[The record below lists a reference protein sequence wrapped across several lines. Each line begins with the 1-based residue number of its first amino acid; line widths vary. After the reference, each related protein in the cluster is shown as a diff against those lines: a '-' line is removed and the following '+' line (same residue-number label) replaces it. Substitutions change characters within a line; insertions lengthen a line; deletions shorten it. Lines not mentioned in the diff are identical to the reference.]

1 MEEKNMSKYNSI
13 SIKDAMDNIASN
25 AYLLPAIQRKFVWD
39 CDQIETLFDSIM
51 RNYPINSLML
61 WKITDKKIKL
71 EYTFYQFLQNFVQ
84 KYHEENIKAAT
95 QLLNNDFFAVI
106 DGQQRLTSLYIGL
119 SGSYRAKRPN
129 KRWKDNE
136 DALPTRYLYLEL
148 TSALESTIDNEKMYN
163 FSFLTKEELAADQKK
178 NPEHFWFKVGDVLR
192 FSELSDVTT
201 FIVEN
206 GLISNK
212 FAMSTLSNL
221 FNKINTEELL
231 NYYVISEQDQ
241 DKVLDIFLRT
251 NSGGTPLT
259 FSDLLMS
266 IASANWT
273 MFDARE
279 EMKKIRDEIYGFGN
293 PNFDVSQDFI
303 LKSILV
309 LSDADVRFK
318 IENFGRQNVGIFE
331 SKWKDIRSSLVA
343 TFNLLE
349 QLGFND
355 SLLRAKNAAIPIAYY
370 IYKNNL
376 ADSIVKSTYDQKDR
390 NHIAKWLSM
399 SLLKGLFGGQSDGVL
414 KSLRDIIKNS
424 TSTTFPIGEIVDAFK
439 TNIDKNYAFNDDVIS
454 SLLEEEYG
462 STACGLT
469 LMLLYSD
476 IVLQHGKAIAED
488 HLHPRTVFE
497 TNEKLQALGL
507 TVKQKE
513 FFTDKKNYNSV
524 LNLQLLEESKNKSK
538 SDSPLSV
545 WVANNGIK
553 HKDLFLED
561 NTSLDIMDFD
571 KFIECRK
578 AKMSERLKEI
588 LNI

>member
-1 MEEKNMSKYNSI
+1 MEEKTMSKYNSI
-13 SIKDAMDNIASN
+13 CIKDAMNNIASN
-25 AYLLPAIQRKFVWD
+25 TYLLPAIQRKFVWD

-61 WKITDKKIKL
+61 WKITDKKIKQ
-71 EYTFYQFLQNFVQ
+71 EYTFYQFLQNYAQ

-163 FSFLTKEELAADQKK
+163 FSFLTKGELAADIKK

-231 NYYVISEQDQ
+231 NYYIISEQDQ
-241 DKVLDIFLRT
+241 DKFLDFFLRT
-251 NSGGTPLT
+251 NRGGTPLS

-279 EMKKIRDEIYGFGN
+279 EMKKIRDEIYAFGN

-309 LSDADVRFK
+309 LSDVDVRFK
-318 IENFGRQNVGIFE
+318 IENFGRKNVSIFE
-331 SKWKDIRSSLVA
+331 GKWEDIRSSLVA

-376 ADSIVKSTYDQKDR
+376 ADSIVKATYNQEDR

-399 SLLKGLFGGQSDGVL
+399 SLLKGLFGGQSDGIL
-414 KSLRDIIKNS
+414 KSLRDIIKSS
-424 TSTTFPIGEIVDAFK
+424 TSTTFPTGEIVDAFK
-439 TNIDKNYAFNDDVIS
+439 SNIDKNYAFNDDVIS

-469 LMLLYSD
+469 LMLLYPD
-476 IVLQHGKAIAED
+476 VVLQYGKAIAED
-488 HLHPRTVFE
+488 HLHPKTVFE
-497 TNEKLQALGL
+497 TNEKLQVLGL
-507 TVKQKE
+507 TVKQEE

-545 WVANNGIK
+545 WAANNGIK

-561 NTSLDIMDFD
+561 NTSLDILDFE

-578 AKMSERLKEI
+578 AKLTEKLKEI
-588 LNI
+588 LNL